1 VTRSGAPRHADP
13 SAAVEEA
20 VALHRQGRLDEAEKA
35 YTRLMKAYPG
45 HFDVLHL
52 LGVLKHHRGKSG
64 EALRLITS
72 ALKIM
77 PNSPDALSNL
87 GMVLHTLKRRD
98 EAVAAL
104 DKALAQNPNHV
115 EALTNKANACLDMGR
130 GEEALACLDV
140 VLRAQPS
147 HAPARLTR
155 ANAYALL
162 RRYDEALADYDYCVA
177 AMPSRPPVHYN
188 RGTML
193 LETGR
198 LQDALASFDRA
209 IALAPNHIGVLNNRG
224 NALQALNRSAEAA
237 ASFEKAV
244 ALDKTFA
251 DAQYNLAAPLLIQ
264 GDFARGLDQYEWRWK
279 RSAMAAHRPSFS
291 QPLWTGQFALAN
303 RTILLHAEQGLGDT
317 LQFVRYV
324 GAVAAMAGHVV
335 LEVQASLQALLAAA
349 FPDVTVIASGDA
361 RPRFDVPSG
370 AQRPRF
376 DVPSGAQRPRFDV
389 QCPLGSLPLAFKT
402 RLETIPAQVPYLQ
415 APDASLAKWR
425 TKLGIEEKSATPI
438 VAFAWAGRAT
448 HANDR
453 NRSLS
458 LDAMAPL
465 LSIEGARFLSI
476 QRDLRNGEAAQLAAL
491 PGCENIGDALDDF
504 TDTAAVM
511 TLADVVIAVD
521 TAVVHLAGA
530 LARPV
535 RIMLPFAPDWR
546 WLHARSDSPWYPSA
560 RLFRQSAPGDWTGVI
575 GAVTAALKMQIAT

>member
-1 VTRSGAPRHADP
+1 VTRPGAPRHADP

-35 YTRLMKAYPG
+35 YTRLLKAYPG

-64 EALRLITS
+64 EALRLITA

-130 GEEALACLDV
+130 GDDALACLDV

-162 RRYDEALADYDYCVA
+162 RRYDDALVDYDYCVA

-198 LQDALASFDRA
+198 LQEALAAFDRA
-209 IALAPNHIGVLNNRG
+209 MALAPNHIGVLNNRG

-244 ALDKTFA
+244 ALDKTYA

-264 GDFARGLDQYEWRWK
+264 GDFARGLEQYEWRWK
-279 RSAMAAHRPSFS
+279 RSAMAAHRPTFS

-324 GAVAAMAGHVV
+324 GAVASAAGHVI
-335 LEVQASLQALLAAA
+335 LEVQAPLQALLAAA
-349 FPDVTVIASGDA
+349 FPNVTVIATGET
-361 RPRFDVPSG
+361 
-370 AQRPRF
+370 
-376 DVPSGAQRPRFDV
+376 RPRFDV

-402 RLETIPAQVPYLQ
+402 RIETIPAQVPYLHV
-415 APDASLAKWR
+415 PDEALAKWR
-425 TKLGIEEKSATPI
+425 AKLGVEEKSAAPI

-458 LDAMAPL
+458 LDALAPL
-465 LSIEGARFLSI
+465 LSIEGTRFLSI
-476 QRDLRNGEAAQLAAL
+476 QRDLRDGEAAQLAAL
-491 PGCENIGDALDDF
+491 PGCEHIGGALDDF

-511 TLADVVIAVD
+511 MLADVVMAVD

-535 RIMLPFAPDWR
+535 WIMLPFAPDWR

-575 GAVTAALKMQIAT
+575 AAVTAALKAQIAT